1 MSITHAPKVGPK
13 VEVDPDYL
21 ADHDLGGEA
30 LVTPD
35 QRAALDAANLSVGNR
50 VASMADVGGEFAGTN
65 PAALIPLAPVDYLK
79 TFTLAS
85 EVFPAWTY
93 ADGTAGV
100 GATVTEDNPA
110 DGPLLI
116 DGQSPTIGQRV
127 LFYGPN
133 PFNAHGIYV
142 VTEPGNGTDV
152 PWVLTRA
159 ADCDTIAKRCRF
171 WAVEVVSGVT
181 FGGGSARVC
190 MFDPAQGWVDASL
203 VSGSNS
209 TASGTN
215 STASGTNSTVSGSY
229 STASGTNSTASGSNS
244 TASGTYSTASGT
256 GSTAH
261 SPGQSTDAAVQAGSM
276 QGLGQHSRVEL
287 GQQTADDT
295 PTPLYN
301 FGNGAFSFVDAAGE
315 PDWNKTARI
324 KGTVV
329 ARDDS
334 ANDSAWTFEGVIR
347 GDGTSAYSW
356 VGGTDPVPSVI
367 AQDGGASAWAVA
379 VTILNSMIL
388 VTVTGAVATNIS
400 WVCDL
405 EVVEIALARSGL
417 H

>member
-203 VSGSNS
+203 ASGSYS
-209 TASGTN
+209 TA
-215 STASGTNSTVSGSY
+215 SGSY
-229 STASGTNSTASGSNS
+229 STASGTYSN
-244 TASGTYSTASGT
+244 ASGTGSTASGT

-276 QGLGQHSRVEL
+276 QRLGQHSRVEL

>member
-203 VSGSNS
+203 
-209 TASGTN
+209 A
-215 STASGTNSTVSGSY
+215 SGSY
-229 STASGTNSTASGSNS
+229 STASGSYSTASGS
-244 TASGTYSTASGT
+244 GSTASGT
-256 GSTAH
+256 GSIASGSYSTAH